1 MATGSELAEQVLD
14 IVQDPSFDEDMVL
27 VQFNKAAAQI
37 SAQVLLPFLEATA
50 IVIADPAKTAV
61 SLPSNFQ
68 RNLFKCD
75 DDTGY
80 NAIKVLNSKAQM
92 MSELGRRFFIQETLV
107 KTVAVVQPDLL
118 FAPTPVTLTNLHLS
132 YHRKPDTITADDQVL
147 FLPDGY
153 EEMLVNFAC
162 WKLYSKIEQ
171 GLEGAKIDT
180 NYHQGLYAERL
191 EALRITYKQG
201 VSMPDP
207 PVSKGERW

>member
-50 IVIADPAKTAV
+50 TVIADPTKTAV

-75 DDTGY
+75 DDTEY
-80 NAIKVLNSKAQM
+80 NEIKVLNSKAQM
-92 MSELGRRFFIQETLV
+92 IDRLGRSFYIQETLV
-107 KTVAVVQPDLL
+107 KAVAVVQPDLL
-118 FAPTPVTLTNLHLS
+118 YAPSPVALTNLHLS
-132 YHRKPDTITADDQVL
+132 YHRKPELITSDEIEA
-147 FLPDGY
+147 FLPEGY
-153 EEMLVNFAC
+153 DDMLLNFAC
-162 WKLYSKIEQ
+162 WRLYAKLEQ
-171 GLEGAKIDT
+171 GLEGAKTDT
-180 NYHQGLYAERL
+180 NYYRGLYVEQL
-191 EALRITYKQG
+191 ETLRIAYKQG

-207 PVSKGERW
+207 PVSRGERW